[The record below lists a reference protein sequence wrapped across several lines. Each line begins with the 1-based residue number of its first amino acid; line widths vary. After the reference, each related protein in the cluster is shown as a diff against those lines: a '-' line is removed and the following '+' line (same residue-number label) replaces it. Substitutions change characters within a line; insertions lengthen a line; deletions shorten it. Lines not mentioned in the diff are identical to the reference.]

1 VLLTA
6 LAVMPLA
13 AFTTLA
19 ALQAGTDPPNW
30 IYEYNQ
36 AYVPVESKPVNENRS
51 MIAKGAVVA
60 AGALT
65 TAATV
70 AATTAATTAAAQ
82 TSTALHGLAGLGGAS
97 QFTQVPSA
105 VHQVQQVRQVA
116 DHVPIDAVQEHA
128 SIESLTRSVEVAQDA
143 TEFKDSAQMELAQKA
158 LRTSQTPAFD
168 EPAIT
173 GFRKRE

>member
-1 VLLTA
+1 
-6 LAVMPLA
+6 VMPLA

-36 AYVPVESKPVNENRS
+36 PYVPPEPKPVKEDQS
-51 MIAKGAVVA
+51 MIARGAVVA
-60 AGALT
+60 AGALG

-70 AATTAATTAAAQ
+70 ATTTAATTVAAQ

-97 QFTQVPSA
+97 QLTQIPSA
-105 VHQVQQVRQVA
+105 VQQVQQARQVA
-116 DHVPIDAVQEHA
+116 EHVPIDVVQEHA
-128 SIESLTRSVEVAQDA
+128 SIDGMARSVEVVQDA
-143 TEFKDSAQMELAQKA
+143 VDIKDSAQMELAEKA

>member
-1 VLLTA
+1 
-6 LAVMPLA
+6 
-13 AFTTLA
+13 
-19 ALQAGTDPPNW
+19 
-30 IYEYNQ
+30 
-36 AYVPVESKPVNENRS
+36 
-51 MIAKGAVVA
+51 MIAKGALVA

-97 QFTQVPSA
+97 QLTQVPSA

-128 SIESLTRSVEVAQDA
+128 SIESLTRSVEVAQDV
-143 TEFKDSAQMELAQKA
+143 TEFKDSAQMELAEKA
-158 LRTSQTPAFD
+158 LRTSRTPAFD